1 MKKTCITWIAAI
13 VCCLALASC
22 GDDEPTRMTYESVD
36 LGLSVR
42 WATMNVGALKPE
54 DHGQLFGWADSTG
67 SHKKFDDITISYRQ
81 DGNIETTL
89 VDWGSSYFGG
99 KTPRADISG
108 TAYDIAT
115 YQWNAK
121 WRMPTRDEWNELMT
135 RCSWSL
141 ETSGGVAVYRVTGP
155 NGNHILLPMTGI
167 RATSETESG
176 RNTMGY
182 YWTSTLLPQSQQAAA
197 HYESTVPCAAWCVRF
212 TETEQPAFNTAV
224 RCYGL
229 AIRPVA
235 R

>member
-1 MKKTCITWIAAI
+1 MKKIYFTLMATL
-13 VCCLALASC
+13 CCLALASC
-22 GDDEPTRMTYESVD
+22 GDDEPARVTYESVD

-42 WATMNVGALKPE
+42 WATMNVGAIRPE

-89 VDWGSSYFGG
+89 VNWNSVYFGG
-99 KTPRADISG
+99 KSPLADISG

-115 YQWNAK
+115 YQWNTK
-121 WRMPTRDEWNELMT
+121 WRMPTLDEWNELID
-135 RCSWSL
+135 RCTWSL
-141 ETSGGVAVYRVTGP
+141 ETSSTGTTVYRVTGP
-155 NGNHILLPMTGI
+155 NGNHIILPMAGI

-176 RNTMGY
+176 SNTMGY
-182 YWTSTLLPQSQQAAA
+182 YWTSNLVPQSIQASLQ
-197 HYESTVPCAAWCVRF
+197 YESTVPCAAWCIRF
-212 TETEQPAFNTAV
+212 TTTQPPTPRTAI

-229 AIRPVA
+229 SIRPVA

>member
-141 ETSGGVAVYRVTGP
+141 ETSRMVQWSLTRSGQLTICPPLRRVSASSRP
-155 NGNHILLPMTGI
+155 MSMLLPLVPMPPRSGI
-167 RATSETESG
+167 
-176 RNTMGY
+176 
-182 YWTSTLLPQSQQAAA
+182 P
-197 HYESTVPCAAWCVRF
+197 
-212 TETEQPAFNTAV
+212 
-224 RCYGL
+224 
-229 AIRPVA
+229 
-235 R
+235 